1 MAFKM
6 KGNPMKRNFGIGGPA
21 KQSLTDKLYKDK
33 FGTDPHDMA
42 ATQEVT
48 PEESATPQRG
58 GDFTAGSLSADP
70 LIPPHKKP
78 HPSEGPTDPQ
88 MEGGSPAAQD
98 KFANLANIDLKPKP
112 LPGEPGSPS
121 IGP

>member
-48 PEESATPQRG
+48 PEESA
-58 GDFTAGSLSADP
+58 
-70 LIPPHKKP
+70 IP
-78 HPSEGPTDPQ
+78 
-88 MEGGSPAAQD
+88 QD
-98 KFANLANIDLKPKP
+98 KFANLANIDLNPKTGMGGKQGTHTMEG
-112 LPGEPGSPS
+112 LE
-121 IGP
+121 